1 MYFKYSSSASSWPCV
16 NTGCFISCMSTIN
29 SVGHEPWCHT
39 SICPSPD
46 NTGNFHEPENDTA
59 LSYNLVGRLARE
71 TISSHMFFFD
81 FYFIVYFIH
90 HFLHYTGTYIL
101 WPLISRLKPTLACL
115 IIMVSIIV
123 NCVVRFLL
131 PSTRIY
137 LLATILCCIFSIF
150 SFIFIYC
157 PPFVI
162 FISCPCYIY
171 ESPFLYLF
179 IALFY
184 IYPLPLLYLCLA
196 PNYIYSLSPQA
207 VIFMHCPLLYL

>member
-71 TISSHMFFFD
+71 TISSHIVSFFRFLFYCVFYSSFFALYFMAIDIKIKTHISMSYYHGKYHSQLCCEVFTAINTNISFGHNFMLYIFDFFF
-81 FYFIVYFIH
+81 Y
-90 HFLHYTGTYIL
+90 
-101 WPLISRLKPTLACL
+101 
-115 IIMVSIIV
+115 
-123 NCVVRFLL
+123 
-131 PSTRIY
+131 IY
-137 LLATILCCIFSIF
+137 LL
-150 SFIFIYC
+150 
-157 PPFVI
+157 PPPPPVI

-171 ESPFLYLF
+171 ESPFLYLS